1 MKNNTKNGDTTKKK
15 LLDATFESIYKEGIA
30 NVSLRS
36 IAQKAGVNQAVIHY
50 HFKNKENLL
59 LEFLGEIFYR
69 INANFNRIPA
79 KPSLEKGVPKIVA
92 TAKNLIK
99 ANKKVFVVF
108 MDCWSLSMRNKA
120 MRKKFEEQFYR
131 DIDFF
136 IRYFGEI
143 NKQNPLNDGDKRF
156 LASSMITVVCGLAL
170 VGNMVKDS
178 KEFEAH
184 FDQYGELLARA
195 LQNGRC

>member
-1 MKNNTKNGDTTKKK
+1 MKNNSKHGDFTKKK

-30 NVSLRS
+30 NVSMRS

-59 LEFLGEIFYR
+59 LEFLNEIFHR
-69 INANFNRIPA
+69 INANFNRIYA
-79 KPSLEKGVPKIVA
+79 EPSMEKGIAKIVG

-99 ANKKVFVVF
+99 TKKKVFVVF
-108 MDCWSLSMRNKA
+108 MDCWSLSMRNKE
-120 MRKKFEEQFYR
+120 MQKKFAEHFHR

-136 IRYFGEI
+136 IRFLGKMK
-143 NKQNPLNDGDKRF
+143 KQDSLHDIDERF
-156 LASSMITVVCGLAL
+156 FAASVVSLVCGLSL
-170 VGNMVKDS
+170 VANMIREN

-184 FDQYGELLARA
+184 FDQWGEILARA
-195 LQNGRC
+195 LLETE